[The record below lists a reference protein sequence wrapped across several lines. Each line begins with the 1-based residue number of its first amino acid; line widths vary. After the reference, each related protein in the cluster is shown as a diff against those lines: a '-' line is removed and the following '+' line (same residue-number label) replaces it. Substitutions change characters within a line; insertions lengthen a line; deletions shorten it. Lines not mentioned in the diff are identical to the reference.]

1 VEFSIA
7 DIPNPLFPTLL
18 QKRPQ
23 TGDAKTLFQLEPT
36 FNVLA
41 SSEIQ
46 RGSRKAIVIVKQD
59 SRSHV
64 KLDPKASQ
72 R

>member
-7 DIPNPLFPTLL
+7 DIPNPPFPILL

-23 TGDAKTLFQLEPT
+23 TGDAKTLLQLEPT
-36 FNVLA
+36 FTVLA

-46 RGSRKAIVIVKQD
+46 RGSRKAIVILKQD

-64 KLDPKASQ
+64 ILDPKTSQ